1 VVMLTRLQNFPSGNK
16 SGLNQFL
23 FGQASAISP
32 YDLKIM
38 AVLSGIVL
46 AVVLLAYKELAATS
60 FDEEFAAACGIPARA
75 IHFLLMMLV
84 AIAIVISIQA
94 VGIVLLSAMLITPAA
109 TAYLLT
115 DRLKVMIL
123 LSVVFGAVAGVAGA
137 NISFLESHLPT
148 GPFIVAVL
156 MLFFVAVFFF
166 SPQHGL
172 FTQLHRRHRRQR
184 QSLAD
189 HVVRLLRA
197 GSFSQTPTIEQ
208 LAKALHTPAHQM
220 RKAVQLLRGDAIVQT
235 VSGGLELTASGREYA
250 EMLDRNAK
258 LWELFLAQ
266 EGTLADVQFDPD
278 TDDIEQV
285 LGVDL
290 KRQLEAQL
298 NAVH

>member
-1 VVMLTRLQNFPSGNK
+1 
-16 SGLNQFL
+16 
-23 FGQASAISP
+23 
-32 YDLKIM
+32 
-38 AVLSGIVL
+38 
-46 AVVLLAYKELAATS
+46 VLLAYKELAATS

-75 IHFLLMMLV
+75 IHYLLMMLV

-115 DRLKVMIL
+115 DRLKVMIV

-137 NISFLESHLPT
+137 NISFLESRLPT

-156 MLFFVAVFFF
+156 TLFFVTAFLF
-166 SPQHGL
+166 SPQQGL
-172 FTQLHRRHRRQR
+172 LTRLQRRKRRRR

-189 HVVRLLRA
+189 HVVRSLHA
-197 GSFSQTPTIEQ
+197 GISGQTATIEQ
-208 LAKALHTPAHQM
+208 LAKTMETSDHQL
-220 RKAVQLLRGDAIVQT
+220 RKAVQLLQADGIVKPT
-235 VSGGLELTASGREYA
+235 SGGWQLTASGRDYA
-250 EMLDRNAK
+250 TNLDRNAK

-266 EGTLADVQFDPD
+266 EGTIADVPFDPD

-298 NAVH
+298 NGAH